1 MKVDFL
7 ILGAGACGLMAGIQA
22 ARAGRSVAILEK
34 LSQAGRKILISG
46 GGRCNYTNLGASPEQ
61 YQSESAHFHKSA
73 LREWTS
79 EDTLHFFEE
88 LGVKPKEK
96 KLGQIFP
103 VSDSAEEVRTV
114 LLGLYLRSGGK
125 IFYGQEVVSVEKVGA
140 VFCVK
145 ARTGTNEEPA
155 LFQSPKLLVATGG
168 KAYPQLGASDFA
180 LKLAAQFGLR
190 VTDTAPALVPLV
202 FDEAYRDLFRNIS
215 GLSLPVRLTASG
227 DAAKKTSFEENLLF
241 AHFGLTGPAIL
252 QISSY
257 WREDE
262 KIKIRFFTQ
271 IQEGGAKPD
280 SMHSLEEDILRARET
295 NPLKKIRTFLAEK
308 YSDNFLEFLE
318 FHMALPD
325 KRIADLRREE
335 RKALVDFCEGLEL
348 TPKGTMGYAKAEVMR
363 GGVDTAELHAS
374 TMESKKVPGLYFA
387 GEAVDVTGWLG
398 GYNFQWA
405 WASGYVAGRSAL

>member
-1 MKVDFL
+1 MKFDFL

-46 GGRCNYTNLGASPEQ
+46 GGRCNYTNLGASPQ
-61 YQSESAHFHKSA
+61 NYQSESAHFHKSA

-88 LGVKPKEK
+88 LGIKPKEK

-103 VSDSAEEVRTV
+103 TSDSAEEVRSA

-125 IFYGQEVVSVEKVGA
+125 IFYDQNILGVEKNADAFRVQSRRGA
-140 VFCVK
+140 
-145 ARTGTNEEPA
+145 NEEA
-155 LFQSPKLLVATGG
+155 AIFESPKLLVATGG
-168 KAYPQLGASDFA
+168 KAYPQLGATDFA
-180 LKLAAQFGLR
+180 LKLATQLGLR
-190 VTDTAPALVPLV
+190 VTETSPALVP
-202 FDEAYRDLFRNIS
+202 FTFGEQYQNLFRKIS
-215 GLSLPVRLTASG
+215 GLSLGVRLTASG
-227 DAAKKTSFEENLLF
+227 EAAKKISFEENLLF

-257 WREDE
+257 WRAGE
-262 KIKIRFFTQ
+262 KIRIRFSPRSDEAESVRET
-271 IQEGGAKPD
+271 P
-280 SMHSLEEDILRARET
+280 HSLEEEITRSRET

-318 FHMALPD
+318 FHVPLPD

-348 TPKGTMGYAKAEVMR
+348 SPKGTMGYAKAEVMR

-374 TMESKKVPGLYFA
+374 TMESKKVPGLFFA

-405 WASGYVAGRSAL
+405 WASGYVAGKSAL